1 MQLHR
6 EIMNYQDIQPIKNKI
21 EPDRQGARRHYGVH
35 PYFTRRPYNVVRE
48 YIERYSNPLDLVLDP
63 FGGSGVTAIEAYLLS
78 RAGIQND
85 INPLANFISNG
96 LYFLSEKTEQ
106 EVKNAF
112 IRVIDGISEK
122 VNSLIALSDNEIER
136 SWFIYLENYRFPE
149 NVKLPK
155 NSDAEYYYDLF
166 TKRQLICLVVIKSEI
181 EKIEDTQLKHIVLTA
196 WSATLSK
203 INKTFLSA
211 EGRKESRGGSSIF
224 SIYRYK
230 IASHIIELN
239 PLEVFT
245 QRVRNILKAQ
255 IEILQEKESSK
266 RKYGTGGSYISHSI
280 NATELN
286 KTYDKE
292 IDYIFTDPPYGGHIA
307 YLDLSTLWNIWLGN
321 SPAAADFENELIVG
335 GDGKHSEE
343 FYIRNL
349 AKSVSSMSDM
359 LKDNRF
365 LSIVFQHK
373 DVKYFE
379 AILDSAFDSN
389 CELVA
394 SVPQGTGTIWSMHK
408 KKGVHA
414 VIAGECI
421 LTFQKKK
428 NQILPKNGSV
438 KKFDELLSDYFCEK
452 KSLPELSEEEVFNDL
467 IIRCWSN
474 GLLHELNYSTLDI
487 PQKLKDLGFH
497 YDTKNH
503 KWVKANVNAP
513 QIEIFN

>member
-1 MQLHR
+1 
-6 EIMNYQDIQPIKNKI
+6 MNYLDIQPIKNKI

-48 YIERYSNPLDLVLDP
+48 YIERYSNQLDSVLDP

-78 RAGIQND
+78 RKGIQND
-85 INPLANFISNG
+85 INPLANFISDG
-96 LYFLSEKTEQ
+96 LYFLSIKSEQ

-112 IRVIDGISEK
+112 ITVLDNVSDT
-122 VNSLIALSDNEIER
+122 VNSLIALPDSEIENA
-136 SWFIYLENYRFPE
+136 WTGYLELYKFPE
-149 NVKLPK
+149 NVRLPK
-155 NSDAEYYYDLF
+155 NSDAEFYFDLF
-166 TKRQLICLVVIKSEI
+166 TKRQLISLVVIKSEI
-181 EKIEDTQLKHIVLTA
+181 EKITDTQIKHIVLTA

-203 INKTFLSA
+203 INKTFLST

-230 IASHIIELN
+230 IASQVVELN
-239 PLEVFT
+239 PMEVFT
-245 QRVRNILKAQ
+245 QRVRNIVKAQ
-255 IEILQEKESSK
+255 NEILQERESSN
-266 RKYGTGGSYISHSI
+266 RKFGTYGNYVSHCI

-286 KTYDKE
+286 KKYNKE

-321 SPAAADFENELIVG
+321 SPALADFENELIVG
-335 GDGKHSEE
+335 GNLKHSEE
-343 FYIRNL
+343 SYIQNL
-349 AKSVSSMSDM
+349 AKSVLSMSDM

-379 AILDSAFDSN
+379 AILDSAFDSK

-414 VIAGECI
+414 VIAGEFI

-428 NQILPKNGSV
+428 NKILPKNGTV
-438 KKFDELLSDYFCEK
+438 KKFDELLSDYFLEK

-474 GLLHELNYSTLDI
+474 GLLHELNYSALDI
-487 PQKLKDLGFH
+487 PQKLKDLGFQ
-497 YDTKNH
+497 YDSKNH
-503 KWVKANVNAP
+503 KWAKSNVITP

>member
-1 MQLHR
+1 MTDQVIHL
-6 EIMNYQDIQPIKNKI
+6 IKNKI

-48 YIERYSNPLDLVLDP
+48 YITRYSKPLDLVLDP
-63 FGGSGVTAIEAYLLS
+63 FGGSGVTAIEGYLLS
-78 RAGIQND
+78 RCGIQND
-85 INPLANFISNG
+85 INPLANFIADG
-96 LYFLSEKTEQ
+96 LYFLSVKTEQ

-112 IRVIDGISEK
+112 IETINGVSE
-122 VNSLIALSDNEIER
+122 NINALLSRSDSEIEN
-136 SWFIYLENYRFPE
+136 SWPIYLKNYLFPE
-149 NVKLPK
+149 NVKLPRS
-155 NSDAEYYYDLF
+155 SDVERYHDLF
-166 TKRQLICLVVIKSEI
+166 TKRQLISLVIIKTEI
-181 EKIEDTQLKHIVLTA
+181 EKISDPQLKHIVLTA

-230 IASHIIELN
+230 IASQVVELN

-255 IEILQEKESSK
+255 SEILQERESSE
-266 RKYGTGGSYISHSI
+266 RKFGVYGKYVSHSI

-286 KTYDKE
+286 KKYNKE

-321 SPAAADFENELIVG
+321 SPTTLDFENELIVG
-335 GDGKHSEE
+335 GNLKHSEE
-343 FYIRNL
+343 FYIQNL
-349 AKSVSSMSDM
+349 SKSIASMSDM
-359 LKDNRF
+359 LKDNCF

-373 DVKYFE
+373 DVRYFE
-379 AILDSAFDSN
+379 AILDSAFDAK

-414 VIAGECI
+414 VIAGEFI

-428 NQILPKNGSV
+428 NQIVPRKNTV
-438 KKFDELLSDYFCEK
+438 KKFDDLLSDYFNEK
-452 KSLPELSEEEVFNDL
+452 KTCSELSEEEIFNDL
-467 IIRCWSN
+467 IVLCWSDR
-474 GLLHELNYSTLDI
+474 LLHELNYSALDI
-487 PQKLKDLGFH
+487 PQRLKDLGFQ
-497 YDTKNH
+497 YDSKNH
-503 KWVKANVNAP
+503 KWAKSSVTKL
-513 QIEIFN
+513 QIEIFS